1 MRAEAGGECQVGR
14 GGDDERDIGGA
25 LVGFAFAEVVVV
37 AEEFAVIEGA
47 DDNPRATG
55 GATARGEGGDE
66 RGELGV
72 EVFDEV
78 EVAGSDV

>member
-1 MRAEAGGECQVGR
+1 M
-14 GGDDERDIGGA
+14 
-25 LVGFAFAEVVVV
+25 V
-37 AEEFAVIEGA
+37 AEEFAVIGRE
-47 DDNPRATG
+47 DDDPRAAG
-55 GATARGEGGDE
+55 GAAVGGEGGDE